1 MYVGCETKA
10 SDVKEM
16 TKTRA
21 LVVENTTREVLEIY
35 AKKKLS
41 STDLLLLENLN
52 KVIEIEKSFIYKD
65 NNGLP
70 NHFNKTTNTMMPV
83 SKSHHGRFEV
93 CVAINYDSK

>member
-1 MYVGCETKA
+1 MYRVQYLVLFLSVLLLLTMYVGCETKA
-10 SDVKEM
+10 SNVKEM

-52 KVIEIEKSFIYKD
+52 KDLDKNTDLNKKAEIARKLSAKW
-65 NNGLP
+65 
-70 NHFNKTTNTMMPV
+70 
-83 SKSHHGRFEV
+83 
-93 CVAINYDSK
+93 YDLG

>member
-10 SDVKEM
+10 SNVKEM

-52 KVIEIEKSFIYKD
+52 KDLDRTTELSEKAEIAKKLSARLSF
-65 NNGLP
+65 
-70 NHFNKTTNTMMPV
+70 
-83 SKSHHGRFEV
+83 
-93 CVAINYDSK
+93 

>member
-41 STDLLLLENLN
+41 SCTIKIL
-52 KVIEIEKSFIYKD
+52 VHYFTIVFS
-65 NNGLP
+65 
-70 NHFNKTTNTMMPV
+70 
-83 SKSHHGRFEV
+83 
-93 CVAINYDSK
+93 